1 MATGTGN
8 LPNQG
13 MSFSPFAILTAEEMN
28 NIVENIESVAS
39 GSGIGDGAVTAAK
52 IETQQAW
59 QTVAYAAGWGDY
71 DAGTEWYGGRYMKDS
86 VGIVH
91 LAGLIKNTSGSTKN
105 GGQLFTLPVG
115 YRPLF
120 KMRFTSSFSGSG
132 GAIDVQPNGIV
143 TTTASIANGDWISLS
158 NISFKAG

>member
-1 MATGTGN
+1 MA
-8 LPNQG
+8 LPNPG
-13 MSFSPFAILTAEEMN
+13 MDAVPFTPLTAEFLDD
-28 NIVENIESVAS
+28 IIENIESLAD
-39 GSGIGDGAVTAAK
+39 GTGIGDGAVTAAK

-120 KMRFTSSFSGSG
+120 KMRFTTSFSGSG
-132 GAIDVQPNGIV
+132 GDDLQ
-143 TTTASIANGDWISLS
+143 TC
-158 NISFKAG
+158 

>member
-1 MATGTGN
+1 MA
-8 LPNQG
+8 LPNPG
-13 MSFSPFAILTAEEMN
+13 MDAVPFTPLTAEFLDD
-28 NIVENIESVAS
+28 IIENIESLAD
-39 GSGIGDGAVTAAK
+39 GTGIGDGAVTAAK

-91 LAGLIKNTSGSTKN
+91 LAGLIKNISGSTKT

-120 KMRFTSSFSGSG
+120 KMRFNSAFSGSG
-132 GAIDVQPNGIV
+132 GVIDVQPDGIV
-143 TTTASIANGDWISLS
+143 TTTASIANSDWISLS
-158 NISFKAG
+158 NVSFKAG